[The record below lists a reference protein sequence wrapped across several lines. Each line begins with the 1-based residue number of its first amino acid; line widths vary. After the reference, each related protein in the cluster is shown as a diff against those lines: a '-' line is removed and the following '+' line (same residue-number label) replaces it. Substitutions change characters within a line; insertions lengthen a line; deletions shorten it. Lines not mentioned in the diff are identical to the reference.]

1 MRARLINE
9 AYNLGIKKSYQYLQE
24 VIKRLM
30 PLERYFAYKNY
41 QDRSDNLM
49 DTTFTLFFHVKTDE
63 DLSQEIKELLIGFD
77 DNLDLDNIHR
87 EESRSPN
94 YEQHGLY
101 DWKIPKKK
109 DYWSFVRENPKM
121 LQSDADT
128 MTHEVIL
135 SLIDMAGGA
144 GSMLANYNYYSLK
157 DFLNNMRDFMDKN
170 EFKDYVKRV
179 HEKFPYLGDNKRKFL
194 GKTNESIQNPNP
206 ILRPKSKQEIE
217 REFGNQYA
225 GFKEAREGFEPFVI
239 KAWMRDPGYGYQYV
253 LLFLLKFD
261 FGPYGL
267 CIYDYEKE
275 EFVEEP
281 GTLDDYGLTYEE
293 VMMKYED
300 YFNFI

>member
-1 MRARLINE
+1 MRARLVNE

-41 QDRSDNLM
+41 QDRSDNLQ
-49 DTTFTLFFHVKTDE
+49 DYTFGLFFHVKTDK
-63 DLSQEIKELLIGFD
+63 DLSKEIKELLTGFD

-87 EESRSPN
+87 EESRSLH

-101 DWKIPKKK
+101 DWRIPKKK
-109 DYWSFVRENPKM
+109 NYWDFVKENPKM

-128 MTHEVIL
+128 MTHEVVL

-157 DFLNNMRDFMDKN
+157 DFLNSMRDFMDKN

-194 GKTNESIQNPNP
+194 GKTNESIRNPNP
-206 ILRPKSKQEIE
+206 VLRPKSKQEIE

-225 GFKEAREGFEPFVI
+225 GFKDAREGFEPFVI

-253 LLFLLKFD
+253 LLFLIKFD

>member
-1 MRARLINE
+1 MRARLVNE
-9 AYNLGIKKSYQYLQE
+9 SYNLGFKKSYQYLQE

-41 QDRSDNLM
+41 QDRTDNL
-49 DTTFTLFFHVKTDE
+49 DDSTYGLRLIVRTEE
-63 DLSQEIKELLIGFD
+63 DLSQEIKDLLEGFD
-77 DNLDLDNIHR
+77 DNLDLDKIHR
-87 EESRSPN
+87 DESRSPH

-101 DWKIPKKK
+101 DWRIPKKK
-109 DYWSFVRENPKM
+109 NYWDFVKENPKM

-128 MTHEVIL
+128 MTHDVVL
-135 SLIDMAGGA
+135 SLIDMAGGV

-157 DFLNNMRDFMDKN
+157 DFLNNMRDFMDKK

-194 GKTNESIQNPNP
+194 GKTNESIRNPNP
-206 ILRPKSKQEIE
+206 VLRPKSKEEIE
-217 REFGNQYA
+217 KEFGNQYA
-225 GFKEAREGFEPFVI
+225 GFKEAREGFEPFVV

-253 LLFLLKFD
+253 LLFFIEFD
-261 FGPYGL
+261 FGQYGL

-275 EFVEEP
+275 QFVEEP

-293 VMMKYED
+293 FMIKYED
-300 YFNFI
+300 YLNFI